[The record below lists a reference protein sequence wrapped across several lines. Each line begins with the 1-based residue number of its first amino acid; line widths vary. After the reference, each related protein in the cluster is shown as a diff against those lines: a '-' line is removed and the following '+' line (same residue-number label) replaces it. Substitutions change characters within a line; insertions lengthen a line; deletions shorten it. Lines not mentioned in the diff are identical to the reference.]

1 MTHSI
6 HQWPDGIMGQSHFVL
21 SGSER
26 TKEVW
31 GLHKLAK
38 IVISL
43 ENNGYPNVFPIIIYW
58 RNIYDNHTLCA
69 NYHRDYFSDFSKM
82 TCPTAEH

>member
-6 HQWPDGIMGQSHFVL
+6 HQWPDGIMGQRHFVL
-21 SGSER
+21 SVNER
-26 TKEVW
+26 AEEVW

-43 ENNGYPNVFPIIIYW
+43 ENNGYPNVFPKRWLSQMYLLEK
-58 RNIYDNHTLCA
+58 YL
-69 NYHRDYFSDFSKM
+69 
-82 TCPTAEH
+82 